1 MTSKILALTDALG
14 NLIDFRLLP
23 GQAHDLRGT
32 ADLIAG
38 LACGKLLADR
48 AFDAN
53 WLREALTE
61 AKIEAVI
68 PPKSNRRFPAEFD
81 RHTYKWRHL
90 IDLRR
95 ENNPPDCFLILLIF
109 GKLKEFRGIATRY
122 CKTDESFTAF
132 VSLAASV
139 IRTR

>member
-1 MTSKILALTDALG
+1 MTSKIMALTDALG

-32 ADLIAG
+32 APLIDG
-38 LACGKLLADR
+38 LLYGHLLADR

-53 WLREALTE
+53 WLREALSA

-81 RHTYKWRHL
+81 KETYKWRHL
-90 IDLRR
+90 I
-95 ENNPPDCFLILLIF
+95 ENFFQKI
-109 GKLKEFRGIATRY
+109 KEYRGIATRF
-122 CKTDESFTAF
+122 CKTDTSYTALI
-132 VSLAASV
+132 SLAATV
-139 IRTR
+139 IRLK

>member
-1 MTSKILALTDALG
+1 MTSKILALTDAFS

-68 PPKSNRRFPAEFD
+68 PPKSNRRFPAAFD
-81 RHTYKWRHL
+81 RDTCKWRHL
-90 IDLRR
+90 I
-95 ENNPPDCFLILLIF
+95 ENFV
-109 GKLKEFRGIATRY
+109 GKLKEFRAIATRY
-122 CKTDESFTAF
+122 CKTDESFTALI
-132 VSLAASV
+132 SIAAPV
-139 IRTR
+139 IRLR

>member
-1 MTSKILALTDALG
+1 MTCKILALTDALG

-38 LACGKLLADR
+38 LVCGKLLADR

-68 PPKSNRRFPAEFD
+68 PPKSNRRFPAKFD

-90 IDLRR
+90 I
-95 ENNPPDCFLILLIF
+95 ENFF

>member
-90 IDLRR
+90 I
-95 ENNPPDCFLILLIF
+95 ENFF
-109 GKLKEFRGIATRY
+109 EKLKEFRGIATRY

>member
-1 MTSKILALTDALG
+1 MASKILALTDALC

-32 ADLIAG
+32 ADLILR

-53 WLREALTE
+53 WLREALTD

-81 RHTYKWRHL
+81 RHTYKWRYM
-90 IDLRR
+90 I
-95 ENNPPDCFLILLIF
+95 ENFF
-109 GKLKEFRGIATRY
+109 GKLQEFRGIATRY
-122 CKTDESFTAF
+122 CKTDDSFNTF
-132 VSLAASV
+132 ISLTASV
-139 IRTR
+139 IKIK